1 MSIHRWMD
9 KEAVVHLHN
18 GILQS
23 HKENEIMLF
32 AATWIQLEMIT
43 LKSVRKQKTNIWYHF
58 IWILKMAQVNLSMK
72 KKQYRHV
79 AAKGERRIGSLGL
92 VLSIYTRE
100 INNKVSI
107 AQGWKRIL
115 KKCITESLFYI
126 AEIHRL
132 LTNYS

>member
-1 MSIHRWMD
+1 
-9 KEAVVHLHN
+9 
-18 GILQS
+18 
-23 HKENEIMLF
+23 
-32 AATWIQLEMIT
+32 
-43 LKSVRKQKTNIWYHF
+43 
-58 IWILKMAQVNLSMK
+58 MAQVNLSMK

-126 AEIHRL
+126 AEISHVNQL
-132 LTNYS
+132 YFNKQKQTAFN